1 MSKTSFLLLLSNP
14 GLFFSDV
21 SRVSNNPFVANF
33 KEPQQQQQQQSSS
46 STTAANVGCGDLTKN
61 PFSSSFIPPPGKSN
75 EVKTSSRMV
84 GNSMIAFFVNNH
96 KKSHFTSYN
105 IASEASFI
113 FIFYLNFYAKNYFVI
128 FLLFTIQ
135 TLLQIQEKWI
145 FYVKMSTFQIFEF
158 SRRKYITTKSLSS

>member
-1 MSKTSFLLLLSNP
+1 MSKTSFLLLLSNL

-33 KEPQQQQQQQSSS
+33 KEPQQQQQQQPPS
-46 STTAANVGCGDLTKN
+46 STTAAAANVGCGDLTKN

-84 GNSMIAFFVNNH
+84 GLNDCILRQHPQKISF
-96 KKSHFTSYN
+96 YN

-158 SRRKYITTKSLSS
+158 SRRKYITTKH